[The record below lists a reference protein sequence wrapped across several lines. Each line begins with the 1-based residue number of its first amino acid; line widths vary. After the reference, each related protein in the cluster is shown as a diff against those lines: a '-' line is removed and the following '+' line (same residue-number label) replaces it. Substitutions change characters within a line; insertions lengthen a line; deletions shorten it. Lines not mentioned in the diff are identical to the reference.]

1 MRPLRLAGLREL
13 QPRLAR
19 ASLES
24 ATCRTGACQHHT
36 VASCGGR
43 EKSTGGAG
51 SPVVVGWAD
60 LARSGGR
67 RPRDRVRAGCTCFD
81 QTGGFCHCECP
92 SAYVRGEAQQTQ
104 LAMSLVLH
112 RIPGIGS
119 PRDFIRF
126 LRCQYLHLPVRSSG
140 FERLFAHGLARTAIE
155 RPNSLELPPP

>member
-1 MRPLRLAGLREL
+1 MNSSHGSRVPRSSRLPVEQVPVSTAQWRAATVGR
-13 QPRLAR
+13 RAR
-19 ASLES
+19 AVRDRRWWL
-24 ATCRTGACQHHT
+24 
-36 VASCGGR
+36 GGR
-43 EKSTGGAG
+43 IS
-51 SPVVVGWAD
+51 
-60 LARSGGR
+60 RGR